1 MYVIIVVRK
10 FARHSLRH
18 VFTGKYNGRR
28 QRNPSA
34 FRFRPRYSGT
44 FSRSYCEFDVP
55 FWGKSALAGSR
66 THVSGSVRRDREK
79 HSQQRCVRIRN
90 DGFGSVCLVELV
102 IPKRT
107 NKFPW
112 QLFTERVPFSD
123 VLASALPLE
132 IAIRGLEPEWP
143 GSDAEARGLTSG
155 VWKMM
160 KECWKREP
168 SSRTILGSDLWE
180 TSPISLTGLRVI
192 LGDARTFARIF
203 RIDNSCRGPWLLK
216 KVLRRPKVP
225 DACRTFGTSSCNGET
240 LLSVILLAVLVIR
253 PIAPTSL
260 QGL

>member
-1 MYVIIVVRK
+1 M
-10 FARHSLRH
+10 
-18 VFTGKYNGRR
+18 
-28 QRNPSA
+28 
-34 FRFRPRYSGT
+34 
-44 FSRSYCEFDVP
+44 
-55 FWGKSALAGSR
+55 
-66 THVSGSVRRDREK
+66 
-79 HSQQRCVRIRN
+79 
-90 DGFGSVCLVELV
+90 CLVELV

-123 VLASALPLE
+123 VLASAIPLE

-192 LGDARTFARIF
+192 LGDARTFCENFPHRQLLSGSVVVKESSKASKSAGCLSNVWNIKLQRRDTAVGDTFGRIGDKTDCADFSARIVNTSG
-203 RIDNSCRGPWLLK
+203 RLGDN
-216 KVLRRPKVP
+216 
-225 DACRTFGTSSCNGET
+225 FG
-240 LLSVILLAVLVIR
+240 V
-253 PIAPTSL
+253 
-260 QGL
+260 